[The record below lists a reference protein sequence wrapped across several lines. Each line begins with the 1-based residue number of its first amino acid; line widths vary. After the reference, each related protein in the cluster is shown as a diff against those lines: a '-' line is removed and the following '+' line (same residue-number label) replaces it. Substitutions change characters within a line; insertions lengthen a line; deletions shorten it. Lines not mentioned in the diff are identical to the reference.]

1 MTWQSFIQY
10 FNLQFL
16 VIYFTLFNFL
26 YSSSLRTKWSNPLLI
41 TRRLQPLAC
50 FSLNVNTMGMPK
62 ARRGDCHIVIQKSI
76 NPHLDYFGLFQVLVM
91 TKMHVIANKVK
102 QSTLYKVSFFGL
114 LQSFGKLPALA
125 HSFVMTSFFL
135 SLSTPNITNFANLST
150 TFFSYW
156 TFKST

>member
-1 MTWQSFIQY
+1 MIKKFREYIYDCRYNNGDMTWQSFIQY

-102 QSTLYKVSFFGL
+102 QSKLIKPLFCGL
-114 LQSFGKLPALA
+114 LR
-125 HSFVMTSFFL
+125 FF
-135 SLSTPNITNFANLST
+135 T
-150 TFFSYW
+150 
-156 TFKST
+156 KSRSQRDAYGEWQFPLHFLHLI